1 MWNWNIRL
9 RKNLRIQKT
18 EKITPQILQEIKT
31 TVNKLIPAYQKTIVL
46 KGLSS
51 DQIEFS
57 IDIFYIGQI
66 LSERMKIDY
75 ITVSM
80 NKAIQEMAYSGG
92 GTIQSNI
99 AESANADLIVKRC
112 IELFN
117 YFNDLVE
124 LRK

>member
-9 RKNLRIQKT
+9 CKNLRIQKT

-66 LSERMKIDY
+66 LSERMKIEY
-75 ITVSM
+75 ITVGM

-92 GTIQSNI
+92 GTIQFNI
-99 AESANADLIVKRC
+99 VESANADLIVKRC

-117 YFNDLVE
+117 YYNNIVQSS
-124 LRK
+124 K

>member
-1 MWNWNIRL
+1 
-9 RKNLRIQKT
+9 
-18 EKITPQILQEIKT
+18 
-31 TVNKLIPAYQKTIVL
+31 
-46 KGLSS
+46 
-51 DQIEFS
+51 
-57 IDIFYIGQI
+57 
-66 LSERMKIDY
+66 MKIDY

>member
-1 MWNWNIRL
+1 MISSL
-9 RKNLRIQKT
+9 LKRIDL
-18 EKITPQILQEIKT
+18 E
-31 TVNKLIPAYQKTIVL
+31 
-46 KGLSS
+46 
-51 DQIEFS
+51 
-57 IDIFYIGQI
+57 
-66 LSERMKIDY
+66 Y

-99 AESANADLIVKRC
+99 VESANADLIVKRC

-117 YFNDLVE
+117 YYNDLVE